1 MLQLQF
7 IVEPYL
13 SGVRVDSFLA
23 RQLRNYTSWRLHRM
37 VCAGVVTVNDVAAES
52 DQRVFRGQTVCIKL
66 LEPPDKLLTAS
77 TATFEIVYED
87 PWLMVIDK
95 PVGLVAHPVGEFQ
108 EDTLSNAIQH
118 DLDQQTVQRGL
129 LRPGIVHRLDR
140 MTSGLLVV
148 TKDHL
153 SHRLLSIDFQNG
165 RPSKTYLALI
175 EGDPDFDF
183 RRIDLPIGKHSG
195 SSSVL
200 MSARPDARQPRTA
213 RTDVQVLQRFGDYAL
228 VECQL
233 YTGRNHQIRVHL
245 AQLGHPVLGDEYYGL
260 GGIIRQAPRLE
271 GHAPTSFRHAL
282 HASRLS
288 FQHPILQMPVT
299 FSSQPPSDFWNLPT
313 QLSQTHLASEV
324 EEPFE

>member
-1 MLQLQF
+1 MQLQF

-37 VCAGVVTVNDVAAES
+37 VCEGVVTVNDLVAGS
-52 DQRVFRGQTVCIKL
+52 DQRVFRGQTVSIKL
-66 LEPPDKLLTAS
+66 LEPPDKLLAPS
-77 TATFEIVYED
+77 TAAFDIVYED
-87 PWLMVIDK
+87 PWLIVIDK
-95 PVGLVAHPVGEFQ
+95 PVGLVAHPVGDFQ
-108 EDTLSNAIQH
+108 DDTLSNAVQH
-118 DLDQQTVQRGL
+118 YLDQQTQQPGL
-129 LRPGIVHRLDR
+129 LRPGVVHRLDR

-165 RPSKTYLALI
+165 RPSKTYVALI
-175 EGDPDFDF
+175 EGNPDFDF
-183 RRIDLPIGKHSG
+183 RRIDLPIGKHSDT
-195 SSSVL
+195 SNVL
-200 MSARPDARQPRTA
+200 MSARQDAVRTRTA

-245 AQLGHPVLGDEYYGL
+245 AQLGHPVLGDEYYGP

-313 QLSQTHLASEV
+313 QLSRTRLGGEA
-324 EEPFE
+324 EERFE